1 MISTKIISVAPMM
14 DWTDTH
20 CRYFLR
26 LLNQDIF
33 LYTEMITA
41 EALLFGDKNNHLKFN
56 EEEHPIALQLG
67 GSDPNKMRQA
77 AKMAADFGYD
87 EINLNIGCPSDR
99 VQQGSFGACLMAKPD
114 LVAECVSSIIDS
126 VDIPVTVK
134 TRIGIDDLD
143 SYDFLRHF
151 VDRVV
156 ESGCN
161 RFIIHARKAILS
173 GLSPKEN
180 RTIPPLNYERV
191 YRLKS
196 DYKHLHISLNGG
208 INNLNDCKDHLALLD
223 GVMIGRFAYHQPWF
237 LHELKDL
244 SSSCQ
249 KDHFSREDIV
259 DKMCFYIESQ
269 MKLGVKLNHITRHM
283 LGLYSGQPGARA
295 WRRYLSTHAH
305 LEGAGI
311 EVLQNAK
318 KKLLLAA

>member
-1 MISTKIISVAPMM
+1 M
-14 DWTDTH
+14 
-20 CRYFLR
+20 
-26 LLNQDIF
+26 
-33 LYTEMITA
+33 
-41 EALLFGDKNNHLKFN
+41 
-56 EEEHPIALQLG
+56 
-67 GSDPNKMRQA
+67 
-77 AKMAADFGYD
+77 
-87 EINLNIGCPSDR
+87 
-99 VQQGSFGACLMAKPD
+99 
-114 LVAECVSSIIDS
+114 
-126 VDIPVTVK
+126 
-134 TRIGIDDLD
+134 
-143 SYDFLRHF
+143 RHF